1 MREQY
6 KDEAEELRRTV
17 LALEKRV
24 VALESELV
32 SPSNPNHLAA
42 ELAETK
48 GALDAAKEALRVEK
62 NRAAKENARADRVA
76 KLARDREELEREI
89 ARSASRARVA
99 FAVGVASG
107 AVTCAACYTLFS
119 RRAR

>member
-1 MREQY
+1 MI
-6 KDEAEELRRTV
+6 
-17 LALEKRV
+17 ALEKRV

-62 NRAAKENARADRVA
+62 NRAAKENGRADRVA
-76 KLARDREELEREI
+76 KLARDREELEREVE
-89 ARSASRARVA
+89 RSASRTRAA
-99 FAVGVASG
+99 FAVGLASG
-107 AVTCAACYTLFS
+107 AVTCAAFYALFS
-119 RRAR
+119 RRTK